1 VPESDKNVLKSEV
14 DRLRKRCA
22 ALERRLQAAAP
33 DDAADI
39 LAQLDSDE
47 AALHPTQSTL
57 DDVSLLADEAEA
69 IDGRLLFDPDGTVR
83 YFGETSG
90 ATFLEYLKH
99 FMLTLVP
106 FTCQPD
112 SGDGSSFVASIGQ
125 YQTFD
130 SRPLP
135 NPDVNP
141 LWLPSPDEMT
151 SMLAELRYYLQD
163 GSGNFP
169 SGGIHWQVPL
179 ASSYNKTNPHIREGG
194 VILAAYH
201 SRCPARLP

>member
-1 VPESDKNVLKSEV
+1 VPESDKTVLKSEV

-179 ASSYNKTNPHIREGG
+179 ASSHNKTNPQIREGG

>member
-22 ALERRLQAAAP
+22 ALEGRLQAAAP

-57 DDVSLLADEAEA
+57 DDVSSLADEAEA